1 MRLLLVEDDP
11 LIGDGVLTGLSQE
24 GHAVD
29 WFTDGHSAQ
38 QALRSEP
45 YELMILDLGLPQ
57 KSGLAVLEEL
67 RAAGSDMPVLILT
80 ARDTVADRVAGLDAG
95 ADDYLIKPFELDE
108 LSARL
113 RALHRRSKERSKPLI
128 HHGSIVLDPASHHVT
143 QEGKTVEL
151 SAREFAVLKLLMEN
165 PGRVFSRAR
174 LEEHLYSWGEE
185 IESNAVE
192 VYIHHLRK
200 KLGSSVIRTIRGVG
214 YVMDKVT

>member
-11 LIGDGVLTGLSQE
+11 LIGDGVRTGLSQE

-29 WFTDGHSAQ
+29 WVTDGHAAQ

-45 YELMILDLGLPQ
+45 YELMILDLGLPK
-57 KSGLAVLEEL
+57 KSGLVILEEL
-67 RAAGSDMPVLILT
+67 RAAGNDLPVLILT

-108 LSARL
+108 LNARL
-113 RALHRRSKERSKPLI
+113 RALHRRSKERSKPVI
-128 HHGSIVLDPASHHVT
+128 RQGAIILDPASHQVT
-143 QEGKTVEL
+143 QEGKSIDL
-151 SAREFAVLKLLMEN
+151 SAREFAVLQLLIEN

-200 KLGSSVIRTIRGVG
+200 KLGTSVIRTIRGVG
-214 YVMDKVT
+214 YVMDKVK